1 MPRHASTQRDHH
13 RCTVPVS
20 SRAVDFPAG
29 HIRPLHHHSAAQLI
43 YAVDGVMVISSEAG
57 QWIVPPTQAIWMP
70 AYMAHTV
77 RMVNAVTMRTLYIQ
91 PDAASGLPDRCHTV
105 AISDLLRQ
113 LILSAMNITGE
124 YTADSRDG
132 RLMGLLLDEL
142 NFLPVLPLHLPL
154 PTHPYLAE
162 ICKQIRDAPDDKR
175 TLREWAQVVG
185 VDPKTVQRTFAQQV
199 GMTFGQW
206 RQQARLL
213 MALERL
219 ATGQSVLDVAL
230 SMGYDSP
237 SAFTAMFKKQL
248 GVVPSE
254 YFRLSE

>member
-1 MPRHASTQRDHH
+1 MRRHTSTQRDHH
-13 RCTVPVS
+13 RLTVPVS
-20 SRAVDFPAG
+20 GWAVNFPAG

-43 YAVDGVMVISSEAG
+43 YAVDGVMVVSSETG
-57 QWIVPPTQAIWMP
+57 QWVVPPTQAIWMP
-70 AYMAHTV
+70 AYTAHTV

-91 PDAASGLPDRCHTV
+91 PDAATGLPDRCHTV
-105 AISDLLRQ
+105 AISELLRQ
-113 LILSAMNITGE
+113 LILNAMDITSE

-154 PTHPYLAE
+154 PTHQYLVE
-162 ICKQIRDAPDDKR
+162 ICQQILDTPDDKR

-185 VDPKTVQRTFAQQV
+185 VDPKTVQRTFSQQV
-199 GMTFGQW
+199 GLTFGQW
-206 RQQARLL
+206 RKQARLL

-254 YFRLSE
+254 YFRTGE

>member
-1 MPRHASTQRDHH
+1 
-13 RCTVPVS
+13 
-20 SRAVDFPAG
+20 
-29 HIRPLHHHSAAQLI
+29 
-43 YAVDGVMVISSEAG
+43 
-57 QWIVPPTQAIWMP
+57 
-70 AYMAHTV
+70 
-77 RMVNAVTMRTLYIQ
+77 MRTLYIQ
-91 PDAASGLPDRCHTV
+91 PDAAQGLPSQCHTV

-113 LILSAMNITGE
+113 LIVSAMAITGD

-154 PTHPYLAE
+154 PTHPYLAD
-162 ICKQIRDAPDDKR
+162 ICQQLLDAPDDKR
-175 TLREWAQVVG
+175 TLGEWAKVAG
-185 VDPKTVQRTFAQQV
+185 VDAKTLQRAFARQV
-199 GMTFGQW
+199 SMTFGQW

-219 ATGQSVLDVAL
+219 ATGQSILDVAL
-230 SMGYDSP
+230 GMGYDSP

-254 YFRLSE
+254 YFRISE

>member
-1 MPRHASTQRDHH
+1 
-13 RCTVPVS
+13 
-20 SRAVDFPAG
+20 
-29 HIRPLHHHSAAQLI
+29 
-43 YAVDGVMVISSEAG
+43 MVVSSEAG

-70 AYMAHTV
+70 AHTAHTV
-77 RMVNAVTMRTLYIQ
+77 RMVNAVTMRTLYVQ
-91 PDAASGLPDRCHTV
+91 PDAARGLPQRCHTV

-113 LILSAMNITGE
+113 LILSAMDIKGD

-132 RLMGLLLDEL
+132 RLMGLILDEL

-154 PTHPYLAE
+154 PTHPYLVE
-162 ICKQIRDAPDDKR
+162 ICRQLLDAPDDKR
-175 TLREWAQVVG
+175 TLLEWAQVVG
-185 VDPKTVQRTFAQQV
+185 VDPKTVQRTFAQQLS
-199 GMTFGQW
+199 MTFGQW

-219 ATGQSVLDVAL
+219 ATGRSILDVAL
-230 SMGYDSP
+230 GLGYDSP

-254 YFRLSE
+254 YFQLSE

>member
-1 MPRHASTQRDHH
+1 
-13 RCTVPVS
+13 
-20 SRAVDFPAG
+20 
-29 HIRPLHHHSAAQLI
+29 
-43 YAVDGVMVISSEAG
+43 MVVSSEAG

-70 AYMAHTV
+70 AHTAHTV

-91 PDAASGLPDRCHTV
+91 PDAARGLPQRCHTV
-105 AISDLLRQ
+105 AIPDLLRQ
-113 LILSAMNITGE
+113 LILSAMDIKGD

-154 PTHPYLAE
+154 PTHPYLVE
-162 ICKQIRDAPDDKR
+162 ICRQLLDAPDDKR
-175 TLREWAQVVG
+175 TLLEWAQVVG
-185 VDPKTVQRTFAQQV
+185 VDPKTVQRTFAQQLS
-199 GMTFGQW
+199 MTFGQW

-219 ATGQSVLDVAL
+219 ATGRSILDVAL
-230 SMGYDSP
+230 GLGYDSP

>member
-1 MPRHASTQRDHH
+1 M
-13 RCTVPVS
+13 S

-29 HIRPLHHHSAAQLI
+29 HIRPLHHHSVAQLI
-43 YAVDGVMVISSEAG
+43 YAVDGVMVISSNAG

-70 AYMAHTV
+70 AHTAHTV

-91 PDAASGLPDRCHTV
+91 PDAAHGLPQRCHTV
-105 AISDLLRQ
+105 AISALLRQ
-113 LILSAMNITGE
+113 LILSAMEINDD

-154 PTHPYLAE
+154 PTHPHLAA
-162 ICKQIRDAPDDKR
+162 ICQQILEAPDDKR
-175 TLREWAQVVG
+175 TLDEWAQVIG
-185 VDPKTVQRTFAQQV
+185 IDARTVQRTFAQQV
-199 GMTFGQW
+199 SMTFGQW
-206 RQQARLL
+206 RKQARLL

-219 ATGQSVLDVAL
+219 ATGQSILDVAL

-254 YFRLSE
+254 YFRIGA